1 MRLSLR
7 LSSVCLVYR
16 STPRW
21 RRCGQLARMPFHL
34 KEGPQ
39 GTGVSFDVQVRCKVF
54 GVIWARRASH
64 PVGLWKSS
72 RGFLSCSPICRAARN
87 QRTSKIPIT
96 RMRCVIPS
104 CIPYT
109 YHLIHLRC
117 CLPTCSLPLLRAS
130 CSTWFT
136 QLRSLTPSTST
147 LGQTNRSRSSAR

>member
-1 MRLSLR
+1 MRLSLC
-7 LSSVCLVYR
+7 LFSVCLVYR
-16 STPRW
+16 STPHW

-64 PVGLWKSS
+64 PVGLWKS

-96 RMRCVIPS
+96 RMRCVILSPLHRTHLTSSTFAAACPPAPCRCYAPAVQHGSHS
-104 CIPYT
+104 CEA
-109 YHLIHLRC
+109 
-117 CLPTCSLPLLRAS
+117 LPHPPR
-130 CSTWFT
+130 
-136 QLRSLTPSTST
+136 R
-147 LGQTNRSRSSAR
+147 